1 MLNRCSIMRCFNGLG
16 KEAAVP
22 VILREY
28 CAAFLHD
35 YSMACAHRLFLIAT
49 IQKCRIHRVN
59 YTIVSPG
66 FVKAM
71 RGFSWNKFRKRA
83 VFNEKV
89 KSISTLGKCIGTAL

>member
-1 MLNRCSIMRCFNGLG
+1 MLQRFG

-28 CAAFLHD
+28 CAAFFMIILWR
-35 YSMACAHRLFLIAT
+35 AHRLFLIAT